1 MPKAKAIL
9 PDPPAKTIEAREKQI
24 IALAVDEAEK
34 RIRNGTAS
42 SQLLSHYLRLGTVKA
57 QKELE
62 LLEIEKDLKRAKIE
76 AYETAKHQEEMMQEA
91 ITAFK
96 SYSGF
101 EDEYYDEDV

>member
-62 LLEIEKDLKRAKIE
+62 LLEVEKELKKAKID
-76 AYETAKHQEEMMQEA
+76 AYETAKHQEAMMEEA
-91 ITAFK
+91 LAAFR
-96 SYSGF
+96 SYTGY
-101 EDEYYDEDV
+101 EDEYYDEDT